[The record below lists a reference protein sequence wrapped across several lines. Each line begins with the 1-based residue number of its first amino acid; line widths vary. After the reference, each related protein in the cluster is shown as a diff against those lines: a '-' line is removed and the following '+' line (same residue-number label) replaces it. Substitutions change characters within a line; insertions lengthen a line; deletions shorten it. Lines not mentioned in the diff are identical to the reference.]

1 MPMMTQFT
9 NLLYEL
15 NAETGILTIIVNRP
29 AKLNALNSLTLEE
42 IGQATQLALSDPA
55 VRGIVFSGAG
65 TKAFIAGADIGEFA
79 DLNESEA
86 LEFSRKGQATLQAIE
101 NSPKPVVAAVNGFAL
116 GGGCELAMA
125 CHLRVASP
133 NAVFGQPEVKLGIIP
148 GYGGTQ
154 RLIQLIG
161 KGKALEMMLTA
172 DQMSASEAL
181 QNGLVNHIVSQ
192 DKLLEFCH
200 ELLLRILSHAPI
212 AINQVIR
219 IVENFFVPEIEGYL
233 DEAKGFAKC
242 CATEDFREGVDAF
255 MNKRRPLFKGN

>member
-1 MPMMTQFT
+1 MTSQFI

-15 NAETGILTIIVNRP
+15 NPEVGILTITVNRP
-29 AKLNALNSLTLEE
+29 DKLNALNALTLEE
-42 IGQATQLALSDPA
+42 IGQATKRALNDPD
-55 VRGIVFSGAG
+55 VKGIIFTGSGG
-65 TKAFIAGADIGEFA
+65 KSFIAGADIGEFA
-79 DLNESEA
+79 DLDESEA

-154 RLIQLIG
+154 RLMQLVG

-172 DQMSASEAL
+172 DQIPASRAL
-181 QNGLVNHIVSQ
+181 QHGLVNHVVSQ
-192 DKLLEFCH
+192 EELLGFCH

-212 AINQVIR
+212 AVNQVIR
-219 IVENFFVPEIEGYL
+219 SVNNFFVPEIEGYR
-233 DEAKGFAKC
+233 DEAEGFAKC
-242 CATEDFREGVDAF
+242 CATEDFREGVNAF
-255 MNKRRPLFKGN
+255 LDKRRPLFKGS